1 MNNRLTRQD
10 FYFVATILTL
20 TYAMAYV
27 LQCAYDMCV
36 ILSSLDSIDAL
47 GVSMITFKPGF
58 PSITDMVREDRRYGE
73 SDRMRNYAGLHTPA
87 YRVLNHVSTALLKA
101 GLYGACTVMN
111 SRSQYKHI
119 SYKSLFSV
127 TIAYGY
133 SAVYIGACRIF
144 AVDEWTRTIYH
155 VDSNGMMHVTPYHQG
170 YDMTD
175 VIAQV
180 SECIEVLKDC
190 VKPASPE
197 PVQETRWAIKRVIKD
212 RPYHGPIKGATWSVK
227 ATLLATSK
235 NKIHWKVE
243 WYDMDNPSR
252 TRIESGVWAKAYK
265 VEIDGVVAWLPHSL
279 LGEIYSSP
287 WAGSRVAKP
296 TATIDVP
303 EWWYQKNILVAYP
316 A

>member
-1 MNNRLTRQD
+1 MNRKSLETAAIVA
-10 FYFVATILTL
+10 FYVIVFIYIVACTFYTIENLS
-20 TYAMAYV
+20 
-27 LQCAYDMCV
+27 
-36 ILSSLDSIDAL
+36 ILGA
-47 GVSMITFKPGF
+47 SMITFKPGF
-58 PSITDMVREDRRYGE
+58 PSITDMVRDERRYGE

-87 YRVLNHVSTALLKA
+87 YRVLNAVSKALLDAK
-101 GLYGACTVMN
+101 LYSACTVMN

-155 VDSNGMMHVTPYHQG
+155 VDSNGMMNVTPYHQD

-190 VKPASPE
+190 VKPLPPE

-287 WAGSRVAKP
+287 WAGSRVARP

>member
-1 MNNRLTRQD
+1 MTKQSIETALYLI
-10 FYFVATILTL
+10 FYTIAFIYIVACAFDTIENLS
-20 TYAMAYV
+20 
-27 LQCAYDMCV
+27 
-36 ILSSLDSIDAL
+36 ILGA
-47 GVSMITFKPGF
+47 SMITFKPGF
-58 PSITDMVREDRRYGE
+58 PSIIDMVREDRRYGE

-87 YRVLNHVSTALLKA
+87 YRVLNHVSKALLKA

-133 SAVYIGACRIF
+133 SAVTIGACRIF

-155 VDSNGMMHVTPYHQG
+155 VDSNGMMNVTPYHQG
-170 YDMTD
+170 YDMSD

-180 SECIEVLKDC
+180 SECIEVLKEC
-190 VKPASPE
+190 YIAPAAE
-197 PVQETRWAIKRVIKD
+197 PVQETRWAVKRVIKD
-212 RPYHGPIKGATWSVK
+212 RPYHGPIKGATWSVR
-227 ATLLATSK
+227 ATLLASSK
-235 NKIHWKVE
+235 KLVHWKVE

-287 WAGSRVAKP
+287 WAGSRVARP

-303 EWWYQKNILVAYP
+303 EWWYQKSILVAYP

>member
-1 MNNRLTRQD
+1 
-10 FYFVATILTL
+10 
-20 TYAMAYV
+20 
-27 LQCAYDMCV
+27 
-36 ILSSLDSIDAL
+36 
-47 GVSMITFKPGF
+47 MIFKPAF
-58 PSITDMVREDRRYGE
+58 PSIIDMVRDERRYGE

-87 YRVLNHVSTALLKA
+87 YRVLNHVSKALLKA
-101 GLYGACTVMN
+101 GLYGACTTMM

-155 VDSNGMMHVTPYHQG
+155 VDSNGMMNVTPYHQG

-180 SECIEVLKDC
+180 SECIEVLKEC
-190 VKPASPE
+190 VKPAPPE
-197 PVQETRWAIKRVIKD
+197 PVQETRWALKQVIQD
-212 RPYHGPIKGATWSVK
+212 RPYHGPIKGSSVSVQAK
-227 ATLLATSK
+227 LLRQSK
-235 NKIHWKVE
+235 NLVKWKVE

-265 VEIDGVVAWLPHSL
+265 VEIDGVVAWLPHSI

-287 WAGSRVAKP
+287 WAGSRVAHP
-296 TATIDVP
+296 SATIEVP
-303 EWWYQKNILVAYP
+303 EWWYRKAIKSK
-316 A
+316 

>member
-1 MNNRLTRQD
+1 MTKQSIETALYLT
-10 FYFVATILTL
+10 FYIVAFIYIVACAFDTIDNL
-20 TYAMAYV
+20 
-27 LQCAYDMCV
+27 
-36 ILSSLDSIDAL
+36 AL
-47 GVSMITFKPGF
+47 LGASMFAFKPSF
-58 PSITDMVREDRRYGE
+58 TVSQLVRDDRRYGE

-87 YRVLNHVSTALLKA
+87 YRVLNHVSKALLKA
-101 GLYGACTVMN
+101 GLYGACTTMM
-111 SRSQYKHI
+111 SRAQFKHI

-133 SAVYIGACRIF
+133 SAVTIGARTIF

-155 VDSNGMMHVTPYHQG
+155 IDASGRLAACDYYQG
-170 YDMTD
+170 YDMSD

-180 SECIEVLKDC
+180 SECIEVLKEC
-190 VKPASPE
+190 YIAPAAE
-197 PVQETRWAIKRVIKD
+197 PVQETRWAVKQVIKD
-212 RPYHGPIKGATWSVK
+212 RPYHGPIKGATWSVR
-227 ATLLATSK
+227 ATLLASSK
-235 NKIHWKVE
+235 KLVHWKVE

-287 WAGSRVAKP
+287 WAGSRVARP

-303 EWWYQKNILVAYP
+303 EWWYQKSILVAYP

>member
-1 MNNRLTRQD
+1 MNRKSLETAAIVA
-10 FYFVATILTL
+10 FYTIVFIYIVACTFYTIENLS
-20 TYAMAYV
+20 
-27 LQCAYDMCV
+27 
-36 ILSSLDSIDAL
+36 ILGAT
-47 GVSMITFKPGF
+47 MIFKPAF
-58 PSITDMVREDRRYGE
+58 PSIIDMVRDERRYGE

-87 YRVLNHVSTALLKA
+87 YRVLNHVSKALLDAK
-101 GLYGACTVMN
+101 LYSACTVMN

-119 SYKSLFSV
+119 SYKTLFSV

-155 VDSNGMMHVTPYHQG
+155 VDSNGMMNVTPYHQD

-180 SECIEVLKDC
+180 SECIEVLKEC
-190 VKPASPE
+190 YKPVASE
-197 PVQETRWAIKRVIKD
+197 PVQETRWAVKQVIKD
-212 RPYHGPIKGATWSVK
+212 RPYHGPIKGATWPVR
-227 ATLLATSK
+227 ATLLASSK
-235 NKIHWKVE
+235 KLVHWKVV

>member
-1 MNNRLTRQD
+1 MNRKSLETIALIA
-10 FYFVATILTL
+10 FYSIVFLYLIACTFYTIENFSLLGAT
-20 TYAMAYV
+20 
-27 LQCAYDMCV
+27 
-36 ILSSLDSIDAL
+36 
-47 GVSMITFKPGF
+47 MIFKPAF
-58 PSITDMVREDRRYGE
+58 PSIIDMVRDERRYGE

-87 YRVLNHVSTALLKA
+87 YRVLNHVSKALLKA
-101 GLYGACTVMN
+101 GLYGACTTMM

-133 SAVYIGACRIF
+133 SAVTIGACRIF

-155 VDSNGMMHVTPYHQG
+155 VDSNGMMNVTPYHQD

-180 SECIEVLKDC
+180 SECIEVLKEC
-190 VKPASPE
+190 YKPVADE
-197 PVQETRWAIKRVIKD
+197 PVQETRWALKRVIKD
-212 RPYHGPIKGATWSVK
+212 RPYHGPIKGSSVSVR

-235 NKIHWKVE
+235 NKVHWKVE

-265 VEIDGVVAWLPHSL
+265 VEINGVVAWLPHSI

-287 WAGSRVAKP
+287 WAGSRVSKP
-296 TATIDVP
+296 VATIEVP
-303 EWWYQKNILVAYP
+303 EWWHRKTIKSNQRT
-316 A
+316 